1 VPDARAGG
9 REFKH
14 HIDADFGGVGTI
26 AGEHIYGGRV
36 VMISDAAGVARLA
49 DRLA

>member
-1 VPDARAGG
+1 MPT
-9 REFKH
+9 
-14 HIDADFGGVGTI
+14 FGGVGTI